1 MTQIAIIGAGI
12 AGLACA
18 RKLAQAGVHAVMFDK
33 GRGIG
38 GRVATRRSGDLR
50 FDHGAPY
57 VTATG
62 GDFDTCLSGLIGT
75 GHAAPWV
82 DDKGNAFTVGKP
94 GMSGIAKGLAVGLD
108 VRLGTQITAIHADQA
123 GWRLQYDD
131 TQYVASHVV
140 VTVPQPQ
147 VAGILGGA
155 HPLVAKIT
163 DINMVPSLT
172 LMAAVS
178 GPVPPVCANGSGD
191 LLALITRDCS
201 KPNRPQNEGSSWVA
215 HAGIEF
221 SMAHLEMDRTDIALL
236 MVPLLCERLDIA
248 TDRVTHAVAHRWR
261 YARVSNTLGQ
271 PFASIP
277 SGTLY
282 LGGDWCIGPQI
293 EEAWTSGTAIATDM
307 LERGLC

>member
-1 MTQIAIIGAGI
+1 MTQIAIVGAGVS
-12 AGLACA
+12 GLACA
-18 RKLAQAGVHAVMFDK
+18 RKLAQAGVHAVVFDK

-62 GDFDTCLSGLIGT
+62 DDFDTCLRELIGT

-82 DDKGNAFTVGKP
+82 DDKGHAWTVGTP
-94 GMSGIAKGLAVGLD
+94 GMSSIAKGMAVGLD

-123 GWRLQYDD
+123 EWRLQYDD

-147 VAGILGGA
+147 VAGLLGGA
-155 HPLVAKIT
+155 HPLVAQIT
-163 DINMVPSLT
+163 DINMAPGLT

-178 GPVPPVCANGSGD
+178 GPAPPVCANGSSD

-215 HAGIEF
+215 QAGIQF
-221 SMAHLEMDRTDIALL
+221 SMAHLEMDQPDIAAL
-236 MVPLLCERLDIA
+236 MVPMLCERLDIT
-248 TDRVTHAVAHRWR
+248 TDRVTHAAAHRWR
-261 YARVSNTLGQ
+261 YARVSNALGQ

-282 LGGDWCIGPQI
+282 LGGDWCVGPQI
-293 EEAWTSGTAIATDM
+293 EDAWTSGTAIATDM

>member
-18 RKLAQAGVHAVMFDK
+18 RKLTQAGVQAVVFDK

-38 GRVATRRSGDLR
+38 GRVATRRAGDLR

-57 VTATG
+57 VVATSDG
-62 GDFDTCLSGLIGT
+62 FDTCLRELIGT

-82 DDKGNAFTVGKP
+82 DDTGYARTVGTP
-94 GMSGIAKGLAVGLD
+94 GMSAIAKGMAVGLD
-108 VRLGTQITAIHADQA
+108 VRLSTQITTIHADQA
-123 GWRLQYDD
+123 GWCLQFDD
-131 TQYVASHVV
+131 TQYVASNVV

-147 VAGILGGA
+147 VAGLLGGA
-155 HPLVAKIT
+155 HPLVAQISDVK
-163 DINMVPSLT
+163 MAPGLT

-178 GPVPPVCANGSGD
+178 GTEPPVCTNGPGD

-201 KPNRPQNEGSSWVA
+201 KPDRPQNEGSSWVA
-215 HAGIEF
+215 QAGIEF
-221 SMAHLEMDRTDIALL
+221 SMAHLEMDLADIAAL

-248 TDRVTHAVAHRWR
+248 PDRVTHAVAHLWR
-261 YARVSNTLGQ
+261 YARVSNALGQ

-277 SGTLY
+277 NGTLY

-293 EEAWTSGTAIATDM
+293 EDAWTSGTAIATDM